1 MTYSETPSSRDC
13 PVCGTSY
20 LKANVSFSE
29 NLDPTKVSSLSYASR
44 KEPEFMCHRLVECPT
59 CDLLYADL
67 PPSEELLALSY
78 HCADYDSS
86 DEADDAANSY
96 IKAMRSTLNGLNL
109 GRALEI
115 GTGTGVL
122 LEHLAKI
129 GFAAV
134 EGVEPSEKAIASA
147 PAHRLPWIKKGMFRE
162 GDFEPE
168 SFDLICCFMTMEHV
182 RDPLLVSQA
191 AFRLLRP
198 AGAFITITHDRRS
211 WLNRILGKRSPII
224 DIEHMQL
231 FSPYSICYLF
241 NRVGYEDIS
250 TKAFSNRYS
259 LRYWIRLCPIP
270 GSIKKSIIATL
281 EKFGIANKKLAFNVG
296 NSISIGFKPSNINGV
311 EKN

>member
-1 MTYSETPSSRDC
+1 MHPEIPASRDC
-13 PVCGTSY
+13 PVCGTSH
-20 LKANVSFSE
+20 LGANTLFSE
-29 NLDPTKVSSLSYASR
+29 NLDPAKVSSLSYASR

-78 HCADYDSS
+78 HRADYDSS

-96 IKAMRSTLNGLNL
+96 IKAMRNALNNLKL

-122 LEHLAKI
+122 LERLAKI
-129 GFAAV
+129 GFATV

-147 PAHRLPWIKKGMFRE
+147 PAHRLPWIKMGMFRE
-162 GDFEPE
+162 DDYQPE

-198 AGAFITITHDRRS
+198 AGAFITITHDRHS
-211 WLNRILGKRSPII
+211 LLNRILGKHSPII

-231 FSPYSICYLF
+231 FSPLSICYLF
-241 NRVGYEDIS
+241 HKTGYAGV
-250 TKAFSNRYS
+250 TTTAFSNSYS
-259 LRYWIRLCPIP
+259 LRYWMRLCPFP
-270 GSIKKSIIATL
+270 GVIKKLLISTL
-281 EKFGIANKKLAFNVG
+281 GKFGIANKKLTFNVG
-296 NSISIGFKPSNINGV
+296 NSISIGFKPVNTNGV
-311 EKN
+311 E